1 MNKETKDKEIKIQEK
16 SVRIYSLCLILLSIA
31 FPLSAFGTGI
41 LDSTPS
47 PFTGIKEIRHLGY
60 GRLENFTVSSDTATP
75 FRLLSAESEVTTK

>member
-41 LDSTPS
+41 LDRIAFGLVCIGMP
-47 PFTGIKEIRHLGY
+47 L
-60 GRLENFTVSSDTATP
+60 TAYLVLKKSCKLYK
-75 FRLLSAESEVTTK
+75 FKQS